1 MKRPGWVNI
10 DFIVGFSLLGLVV
23 GGVILG
29 PLLWPVDP
37 YHQSIA
43 HVFQPPLESG
53 EHGNL
58 YPLGSDQLGRDL
70 LARIIAGTRT
80 SLVIVTLAMLIAAPL
95 GVAGGVLAGFFGRWT
110 DATIM
115 RLVDI
120 QLAIPFILLVMMI
133 VAVLGSGMA
142 NLIIVLGITGWAV
155 YARVARGQV
164 LSIKNL
170 EYIEAAQALGSSR
183 LRLILRHILPNIMTP
198 LIVLI
203 TLDLPRLVILESAM
217 GFLGLGV
224 QPPTPTLGNLLG
236 EGQAYIFTSWWLVVF
251 PGTVIA
257 MLVVAFNLIGD
268 WLVQVTNARIE

>member
-10 DFIVGFSLLGLVV
+10 DFIVRFSLLGLVV

-58 YPLGSDQLGRDL
+58 DPLGSDQLGRDL
-70 LARIIAGTRT
+70 LARVIAGTRI

-268 WLVQVTNARIE
+268 WLIQVTNARIE

>member
-1 MKRPGWVNI
+1 MKRPGWVSV
-10 DFIVGFSLLGLVV
+10 DFVVGFSLLGLVI
-23 GGVILG
+23 GGVVLG

-37 YHQSIA
+37 YDQSIA

-53 EHGNL
+53 EHRNV

-70 LARIIAGTRT
+70 LARIIAGTRI
-80 SLVIVTLAMLIAAPL
+80 SLFIVTLAMLIAAPL

-110 DATIM
+110 DSTIM

-183 LRLILRHILPNIMTP
+183 LRLIVRHILPNIMTP

-251 PGTVIA
+251 PGTVIG